1 MRKNGF
7 YLGLVPLAELDDGTS
22 CECGEHGD
30 GQLSGLLPSI
40 VVLDASE
47 AVTQA
52 CNQLSWGLTIGRWV
66 RRRIL

>member
-40 VVLDASE
+40 VVLDALE
-47 AVTQA
+47 AVT
-52 CNQLSWGLTIGRWV
+52 
-66 RRRIL
+66 